1 MNKNIIHQSRLRHR
15 RRDRPGSERQLRS
28 GIATLAVLLLPG
40 ALVVLLIGSLGAGAA
55 AQAVSLPPASQ
66 QLPPRA
72 EPHPL
77 AISIN
82 YSHDWVLGEYAPAHT
97 IWVTV
102 TNEAGTVKATAALT
116 TIENV
121 PNWGGTGFAT
131 WVGDSW
137 QPEPP
142 DLSPGDWVYAAADT
156 GANTSAQIGQITGAV
171 DAEADSITG
180 AVTVPWL
187 LPGPLDVYCRG
198 WGAPAGAPEKQDSV
212 TPDGLDPYTCA
223 WNPTTEWDVEGGQDL
238 AVIYETPEG
247 HEIIAVFQAPPELV
261 LQVNYTHDWV
271 QGGYPPG
278 YTLWM
283 TVTNES
289 GAVKATAELTTGPV
303 PGWDGPG
310 FATHTGNPW
319 QPMQPDLAP
328 GDWVLADMDN
338 GKRAAVQIGQITGA
352 VDVDADSIAGA
363 VNAPWLLP
371 GPLTVYCR
379 GWDAPGAPDKQ
390 DSVTPDGLD
399 PYTCAWNPT
408 SEWDVGPGQDLA
420 VSYYAPEGH
429 EVIAVFQDGS
439 FYVDGAAGQDTA
451 ACGAQTAPC
460 RTIGYTLADRAG
472 WGATI
477 YVAGGVY
484 TEHLVI
490 PFSATLLG
498 GFDPVTWNR
507 NLSVYETVVNAAAQ
521 PSREGERYPVVEV
534 ANDAAEVTLDGP
546 TLTGGSSELA
556 GGVLAGSAAVTLRN
570 CYIHHNHA
578 DGNPDSQAGAGVL
591 AFHGPALVIENSR
604 IVHNTMGMN
613 PGGAAGIRS
622 HSAPLTLI
630 NSVVADNRGEMAVHT
645 NAPATLLHST
655 VADADGGVLV
665 NPPETAQLQILNS
678 IIHGTDWAIGLGELG
693 VADVRYT
700 LVAGGY
706 DGDGNIDADPLF
718 VDPANGDYKLQA
730 GSPAVNAG
738 TANYPDPLIADLE
751 GRTRDWQPDMGAY
764 ELPLL
769 DRDAAARG
777 VILPATAAVGQ
788 PLQPVAAVL
797 NAGAA
802 ALADPAP
809 VHCTIALDA
818 ALLYSQTATAAA
830 PWPPLVWQS
839 LEFPPFTPAAAG
851 VYTVTCS
858 TRLAGDER
866 PENDSYTQT
875 LAVVDDAADGWS
887 QDNLADNGTVPSG
900 LNDWYQS
907 PDIWVRHADD
917 GGVVHQDP
925 IAGVPNYVYARLRN
939 RGTQPLTGTLE
950 LSWIAPSLGARC
962 GDWAP
967 IGAVPFANL
976 LPGELRIVKTAWTP
990 TQSGH
995 TCLQALQESAADPY
1009 NRALE
1014 CTPLWVPWD
1023 NNLTWRNVNIFDN
1036 PAAPG
1041 RSVAE
1046 TAAAF
1051 DLVNPYNTA
1060 QAVDLLVDKR
1070 QWPTGGSVL
1079 LTLPGELFADWVAAG
1094 APGTNIEVLTPTQ
1107 QVRLTAGAQSALREL
1122 PLNAAAS
1129 ATLAAAFTG
1138 PAGADFMLSF
1148 TAQIHGA
1155 AIGGV
1160 DYRWVVD
1167 ATPPA
1172 VQAAA
1177 PAPGSTS
1184 VAVDAPIVLTF
1195 SRAMAPESLSLT
1207 ANPLLAGWQTAWNEA
1222 GTVATVTHGPLHS
1235 DAAYTVTAL
1244 AFDGN
1249 GIALAAP
1256 YTWSFHTEARVYLP
1270 TVVR

>member
-1 MNKNIIHQSRLRHR
+1 MQHISLFNIGGR
-15 RRDRPGSERQLRS
+15 RQM
-28 GIATLAVLLLPG
+28 ATLAVLLLSS
-40 ALVVLLIGSLGAGAA
+40 AFVVLLIGSLGAGAA
-55 AQAVSLPPASQ
+55 AQAVSSPSAPQ
-66 QLPPRA
+66 QFTPRA

-77 AISIN
+77 AVSIN
-82 YSHDWVLGEYAPAHT
+82 YAHDWVLGEFAPDHT
-97 IWVTV
+97 VWVTV

-116 TIENV
+116 TIVHV

-156 GANTSAQIGQITGAV
+156 GANASAQIGQITGAV

-187 LPGPLDVYCRG
+187 LPGPLAVYCRG
-198 WGAPAGAPEKQDSV
+198 WDAPAGAPEKQDSV

-223 WNPTTEWDVEGGQDL
+223 WNPTTEWDV
-238 AVIYETPEG
+238 
-247 HEIIAVFQAPPELV
+247 
-261 LQVNYTHDWV
+261 
-271 QGGYPPG
+271 
-278 YTLWM
+278 
-283 TVTNES
+283 
-289 GAVKATAELTTGPV
+289 
-303 PGWDGPG
+303 
-310 FATHTGNPW
+310 
-319 QPMQPDLAP
+319 
-328 GDWVLADMDN
+328 
-338 GKRAAVQIGQITGA
+338 
-352 VDVDADSIAGA
+352 
-363 VNAPWLLP
+363 
-371 GPLTVYCR
+371 
-379 GWDAPGAPDKQ
+379 
-390 DSVTPDGLD
+390 
-399 PYTCAWNPT
+399 
-408 SEWDVGPGQDLA
+408 GPGQDLA
-420 VSYYAPEGH
+420 VSYDTPEGH
-429 EVIAVFQDGS
+429 EVIAVFQNGS

-451 ACGAQTAPC
+451 TCGAQTTPC

-507 NLSVYETVVNAAAQ
+507 NLSVYETVVDAAAQ

-534 ANDAAEVTLDGP
+534 ANDAAEVTLDGL

-591 AFHGPALVIENSR
+591 AYHGPALVIENSR

-622 HSAPLTLI
+622 HGAPLTLI

-645 NAPATLLHST
+645 NASATLLHST

-678 IIHGTDWAIGLGELG
+678 IIHGTGWAIGLGELG

-700 LVAGGY
+700 LAAGGY

-718 VDPANGDYKLQA
+718 ANPANGDYKLQA

-802 ALADPAP
+802 ALADPTP

-851 VYTVTCS
+851 VYTVTCA

-866 PENDSYTQT
+866 PENDRYTQT

-939 RGTQPLTGTLE
+939 RGAQPLTGTLE

-967 IGAVPFANL
+967 IGAAPFANL

-995 TCLQALQESAADPY
+995 TCLQAPARERIRSLQPGAGVYAAVGAVGQQP
-1009 NRALE
+1009 
-1014 CTPLWVPWD
+1014 
-1023 NNLTWRNVNIFDN
+1023 
-1036 PAAPG
+1036 
-1041 RSVAE
+1041 
-1046 TAAAF
+1046 
-1051 DLVNPYNTA
+1051 DLA
-1060 QAVDLLVDKR
+1060 QCQHL
-1070 QWPTGGSVL
+1070 
-1079 LTLPGELFADWVAAG
+1079 
-1094 APGTNIEVLTPTQ
+1094 
-1107 QVRLTAGAQSALREL
+1107 
-1122 PLNAAAS
+1122 
-1129 ATLAAAFTG
+1129 
-1138 PAGADFMLSF
+1138 
-1148 TAQIHGA
+1148 
-1155 AIGGV
+1155 
-1160 DYRWVVD
+1160 
-1167 ATPPA
+1167 
-1172 VQAAA
+1172 
-1177 PAPGSTS
+1177 
-1184 VAVDAPIVLTF
+1184 
-1195 SRAMAPESLSLT
+1195 
-1207 ANPLLAGWQTAWNEA
+1207 
-1222 GTVATVTHGPLHS
+1222 
-1235 DAAYTVTAL
+1235 
-1244 AFDGN
+1244 
-1249 GIALAAP
+1249 
-1256 YTWSFHTEARVYLP
+1256 
-1270 TVVR
+1270 